1 MSNFAIA
8 HLSYFPVR
16 KEADHRSENITQLL
30 FGEVYQ
36 VLETKENW
44 HFIKVL
50 SDDYEGWIDCSEI
63 KAIDEKTYF
72 EIKKQRTVYAAGFF
86 QKVGN
91 DTNQH
96 TIGFGSPL
104 PYWDGISFQ
113 IADEEFFLRGEVIQ
127 ANPTY
132 TNEFLLERA
141 KRLLGIPY
149 LWGGRSTFGIDCSG
163 FVQSLFKLANIALP
177 RDAYQQK
184 EFGHVVDLN
193 ESIAGDLAFFAN
205 EEGRTSHVGVIMED
219 QKIIH
224 ASGKVR
230 IDNLDEKGI
239 FNSERAIY
247 THQLELIK
255 RIK

>member
-1 MSNFAIA
+1 
-8 HLSYFPVR
+8 
-16 KEADHRSENITQLL
+16 
-30 FGEVYQ
+30 
-36 VLETKENW
+36 
-44 HFIKVL
+44 
-50 SDDYEGWIDCSEI
+50 
-63 KAIDEKTYF
+63 
-72 EIKKQRTVYAAGFF
+72 RTVYAAGFF
-86 QKVGN
+86 QQVGN
-91 DTNQH
+91 ETNQH